1 MKLKNIFVFS
11 LLASL
16 FATGCVKET
25 ATGSFSNITVD
36 KTFLYIGK
44 EGGSVDLTVNAGE
57 AWYFVKNENW
67 TKVVSFNKDE
77 KGSTIKAKHDYYG
90 NLINEESD
98 INASKTTDSWLSASV
113 MEGQAGETKVTFT
126 AAASEG
132 GREITLAIVCGTS
145 KQHFIVR
152 QGSLE
157 AVAATCE
164 EIIAGPDAK
173 TYRAKG
179 TVTAIAST
187 TYGNWYLKDD
197 TGEIYIYGTL
207 DANGAEKNFESL
219 NIEVGDLV
227 EVEGPKTTYGSV
239 VELVNVTVLSISKSL
254 LKICTNVES
263 YVKEEGDHVAKVAYK
278 GRGLDYSIPK
288 EFKDWITVTGISSYA
303 GTPSKLEQNPA
314 DTALVSFHLAA
325 NPAGDRTGKIVFA
338 SAEGKDS
345 TTVDFNILQKGAIL
359 EVTAAEI
366 NAAEDGLTQY
376 RYTGYVSKV
385 EDAAKGKI
393 YVTDYTGTVYLY
405 KVTDYAASGVEEGDI
420 ITVVGKKSS
429 YNEAPQLIESVVEK
443 RIDVKDID
451 LASFKA
457 LEDNKESFYRISGTV
472 TESTEP
478 NTKFDLQT
486 YGNFALTDGTTEVY
500 VYGVVPGYGGPSK
513 QFATLGVEKGDKLT
527 IVCYKTSFTK
537 NNYVLNQAGGAFYV
551 SHEKG
556 SSEGGEEG
564 GNPGEGENP
573 GAGENPGEGGDTPA
587 YTMIS
592 SVADLTAGTYY
603 MGGYAKSYD
612 NNDFSDYPYHLCTGV
627 SSDLFKTQYAFSD
640 GKLIVKPESSYSAYD
655 VILEAVPGKDN
666 TYNIKI
672 DGAYLVTTAAE
683 NRKLAKK
690 DSIDGIDGSEW
701 VASDFSKGG
710 IIFTTTFKGTSIS
723 FGTAGASSKII
734 RSYKSSD
741 TLVNGVYFFKKN

>member
-11 LLASL
+11 LLASP

-67 TKVVSFNKDE
+67 PKVVSFNKDE

-179 TVTAIAST
+179 TVTSIAST

-227 EVEGPKTTYGSV
+227 EVEGPKTTYNGT

-254 LKICTNVES
+254 LKICTEAES
-263 YVKEEGDHVAKVAYK
+263 YVKEEGDYVAKVAYK
-278 GRGLDYSIPK
+278 GRGLDYSIP
-288 EFKDWITVTGISSYA
+288 EECKDWITVTGISSYA

-314 DTALVSFHLAA
+314 DTALVSFHLAPNPA
-325 NPAGDRTGKIVFA
+325 PAGDRKGKIVFT
-338 SAEGKDS
+338 SAEGKNS
-345 TTVDFNILQKGAIL
+345 TTVDFEIFQKGSIVDATVAEFI
-359 EVTAAEI
+359 AAEESLTNYRVKGVVRSI
-366 NAAEDGLTQY
+366 SASSKYHNADLVIAGGLGETVQIYRAVTKEGNIEDLGLKVGDLVTFVGKRSSYNGTPQMAEGGVYESHSHYETLTIAEFLAKPVATDLYAVSGEITNVADLSEKFNNVSITIKDGDSELYMY
-376 RYTGYVSKV
+376 RVTTIDGSNVTKLDPKV
-385 EDAAKGKI
+385 GAK
-393 YVTDYTGTVYLY
+393 
-405 KVTDYAASGVEEGDI
+405 
-420 ITVVGKKSS
+420 ITVVGARGEYKGSPQMAAGGQIFF
-429 YNEAPQLIESVVEK
+429 YEAP
-443 RIDVKDID
+443 
-451 LASFKA
+451 A
-457 LEDNKESFYRISGTV
+457 
-472 TESTEP
+472 
-478 NTKFDLQT
+478 
-486 YGNFALTDGTTEVY
+486 
-500 VYGVVPGYGGPSK
+500 
-513 QFATLGVEKGDKLT
+513 
-527 IVCYKTSFTK
+527 
-537 NNYVLNQAGGAFYV
+537 
-551 SHEKG
+551 
-556 SSEGGEEG
+556 EGGEEG
-564 GNPGEGENP
+564 GEGENPGEGENS
-573 GAGENPGEGGDTPA
+573 GEGSTVT
-587 YTMIS
+587 YTATITSDVLKILDDNQS
-592 SVADLTAGTYY
+592 S
-603 MGGYAKSYD
+603 
-612 NNDFSDYPYHLCTGV
+612 PYEKYKGV
-627 SSDLFKTQYAFSD
+627 QSVDAVGSD
-640 GKLIVKPESSYSAYD
+640 GSSITVNFSIVDVMPATGGNAGKIQMKKKSGEISAD
-655 VILEAVPGKDN
+655 GWGA
-666 TYNIKI
+666 IKS
-672 DGAYLVTTAAE
+672 VTPS
-683 NRKLAKK
+683 
-690 DSIDGIDGSEW
+690 DSNL
-701 VASDFSKGG
+701 
-710 IIFTTTFKGTSIS
+710 TTTTTESGFSVKNGTS
-723 FGTAGASSKII
+723 GAVYMES
-734 RSYKSSD
+734 
-741 TLVNGVYFFKKN
+741 LVVVFEK

>member
-1 MKLKNIFVFS
+1 MKLKNIFAFS

-16 FATGCVKET
+16 FATGCVKEMPT
-25 ATGSFSNITVD
+25 DSFSNITVD

-44 EGGSVDLTVNAGE
+44 EGGSVDLTVNADE

-67 TKVVSFNKDE
+67 PDVLSFNKDE
-77 KGSTIKAKHDYYG
+77 NGSTIKAKHDYYG
-90 NLINEESD
+90 NLINDASD
-98 INASKTTDSWLSASV
+98 INTSKTEASWLSSSV

-164 EIIAGPDAK
+164 EIIEGPDAK

-227 EVEGPKTTYGSV
+227 EVEGPKTTYNGV

-254 LKICTNVES
+254 LKICTKVES

-278 GRGLDYSIPK
+278 GRGLDYSIPD

-338 SAEGKDS
+338 SAEGKNS
-345 TTVDFNILQKGAIL
+345 TTVDFNILQEGAIL

-429 YNEAPQLIESVVEK
+429 YNGAPQLIESVVEK

-457 LEDNKESFYRISGTV
+457 LEDNKEAFYRISGTV

-537 NNYVLNQAGGAFYV
+537 NSYVLNQAGGAFYV

-564 GNPGEGENP
+564 GDEGEVSVLYTLDATVEQGTDNSYAGSEDITINGITWNVTGNTKVNP
-573 GAGENPGEGGDTPA
+573 WRIGGKKLDAVDREVFTKTPYEKA
-587 YTMIS
+587 
-592 SVADLTAGTYY
+592 LTKIVVTLGTKNITLNSCKLLYS
-603 MGGYAKSYD
+603 A
-612 NNDFSDYPYHLCTGV
+612 NADFSGATEVPFEYAEGAIELANSYPANCYYKLVFNCTET
-627 SSDLFKTQYAFSD
+627 S
-640 GKLIVKPESSYSAYD
+640 GKNMYVQL
-655 VILEAVPGKDN
+655 
-666 TYNIKI
+666 
-672 DGAYLVTTAAE
+672 
-683 NRKLAKK
+683 
-690 DSIDGIDGSEW
+690 
-701 VASDFSKGG
+701 
-710 IIFTTTFKGTSIS
+710 
-723 FGTAGASSKII
+723 SKIEF
-734 RSYKSSD
+734 YGK
-741 TLVNGVYFFKKN
+741 

>member
-1 MKLKNIFVFS
+1 MKLKNIFAFS

-16 FATGCVKET
+16 FATGCVKEMPT
-25 ATGSFSNITVD
+25 DSFSNITVD

-44 EGGSVDLTVNAGE
+44 EGGSVDLTVNADE

-67 TKVVSFNKDE
+67 PDVLSFNKDE
-77 KGSTIKAKHDYYG
+77 NGKTIKAKHDYYG
-90 NLINEESD
+90 NLINDASD
-98 INASKTTDSWLSASV
+98 INASETKASWLSSSV

-254 LKICTNVES
+254 LKICTEVES
-263 YVKEEGDHVAKVAYK
+263 YVKEEGDYVAKVAYK
-278 GRGLDYSIPK
+278 GRGLDYSIPE

-338 SAEGKDS
+338 SAEGKNS

-429 YNEAPQLIESVVEK
+429 YNGAPQLIESVVEK

-457 LEDNKESFYRISGTV
+457 LEDNKEAFYRISGTV

-537 NNYVLNQAGGAFYV
+537 NSYVLNQAGGAFYV

-564 GNPGEGENP
+564 GETPGETVETITLSDYFTENTNLEDGKTYNWGSLSCTFTKKNNSTSNFNAGDP
-573 GAGENPGEGGDTPA
+573 GLRFYASDILA
-587 YTMIS
+587 IS
-592 SVADLTAGTYY
+592 SDKTIKKLAFEFYGNKKGPFTADSGEVETTETHVVWTGSSKTVTLTADNQIRFKSITVTY
-603 MGGYAKSYD
+603 
-612 NNDFSDYPYHLCTGV
+612 
-627 SSDLFKTQYAFSD
+627 
-640 GKLIVKPESSYSAYD
+640 
-655 VILEAVPGKDN
+655 
-666 TYNIKI
+666 
-672 DGAYLVTTAAE
+672 
-683 NRKLAKK
+683 
-690 DSIDGIDGSEW
+690 
-701 VASDFSKGG
+701 
-710 IIFTTTFKGTSIS
+710 
-723 FGTAGASSKII
+723 
-734 RSYKSSD
+734 
-741 TLVNGVYFFKKN
+741 

>member
-67 TKVVSFNKDE
+67 PKVVSFNKDE

-179 TVTAIAST
+179 TVTSIAST

-227 EVEGPKTTYGSV
+227 EVEGPKTTYNGT

-254 LKICTNVES
+254 LKICTEAES
-263 YVKEEGDHVAKVAYK
+263 YVKEEGDYVAKVAYK
-278 GRGLDYSIPK
+278 GRGLDYSIP
-288 EFKDWITVTGISSYA
+288 EECKDWITVTGISSYA

-314 DTALVSFHLAA
+314 DTALVSFHLAPNPA
-325 NPAGDRTGKIVFA
+325 PAGDRKGKIVFT
-338 SAEGKDS
+338 SAEGKNS
-345 TTVDFNILQKGAIL
+345 TTVDFEIFQKGSIVDATVAEFI
-359 EVTAAEI
+359 AAEESLTNYRVKGVVRSI
-366 NAAEDGLTQY
+366 SASSKYHNADLIIAGGLGETVKIFRAKTKEGNIEDLGI
-376 RYTGYVSKV
+376 
-385 EDAAKGKI
+385 A
-393 YVTDYTGTVYLY
+393 
-405 KVTDYAASGVEEGDI
+405 EGDLVTFVGLRSSNNGVPEMAEGGVYESHSHYESLSVAEFLAKPVADDLFAVSGEI
-420 ITVVGKKSS
+420 IGVKDLSESYNNVGITIKDGDNELYMHRVTTIDGSNVAKLDPKVGAKITVVGARGEYKGSPQMAQYGKIFN
-429 YNEAPQLIESVVEK
+429 YEAPSE
-443 RIDVKDID
+443 
-451 LASFKA
+451 
-457 LEDNKESFYRISGTV
+457 
-472 TESTEP
+472 
-478 NTKFDLQT
+478 
-486 YGNFALTDGTTEVY
+486 
-500 VYGVVPGYGGPSK
+500 GG
-513 QFATLGVEKGDKLT
+513 D
-527 IVCYKTSFTK
+527 
-537 NNYVLNQAGGAFYV
+537 
-551 SHEKG
+551 
-556 SSEGGEEG
+556 EGGEEG
-564 GNPGEGENP
+564 GDEGEVSVL
-573 GAGENPGEGGDTPA
+573 
-587 YTMIS
+587 YTLD
-592 SVADLTAGTYY
+592 ATDA
-603 MGGYAKSYD
+603 A
-612 NNDFSDYPYHLCTGV
+612 NN
-627 SSDLFKTQYAFSD
+627 
-640 GKLIVKPESSYSAYD
+640 
-655 VILEAVPGKDN
+655 GKDN
-666 TYNIKI
+666 SY
-672 DGAYLVTTAAE
+672 A
-683 NRKLAKK
+683 
-690 DSIDGIDGSEW
+690 GSEDITINGITW
-701 VASDFSKGG
+701 NVTGNTKVNPWRIGGKKLDAVDREVFTKTPYEKALTKIVVTLGTKNITLNSCKLLYSANADFSGATEVPFEYAEGAIELANSYPASCYYKLV
-710 IIFTTTFKGTSIS
+710 FNCTETS
-723 FGTAGASSKII
+723 GKNMYVQLSKIEF
-734 RSYKSSD
+734 YGK
-741 TLVNGVYFFKKN
+741 

>member
-1 MKLKNIFVFS
+1 MKLKNIFAFS

-16 FATGCVKET
+16 FATGCVKEMPT
-25 ATGSFSNITVD
+25 DSFSNITVD

-44 EGGSVDLTVNAGE
+44 EGGSVDLTVNADE

-67 TKVVSFNKDE
+67 PDVLSFNKDE
-77 KGSTIKAKHDYYG
+77 NGSTIKAKHDYYG
-90 NLINEESD
+90 NLINDASD
-98 INASKTTDSWLSASV
+98 INTSKTEASWLSSSV

-164 EIIAGPDAK
+164 EIIEGPDAK

-227 EVEGPKTTYGSV
+227 EVEGPKTTYNGV

-254 LKICTNVES
+254 LKICTKVES

-278 GRGLDYSIPK
+278 GRGLDYSIPD

-338 SAEGKDS
+338 SAEGKNS
-345 TTVDFNILQKGAIL
+345 TTVDFNILQEGAIL

-457 LEDNKESFYRISGTV
+457 LEDNKEAFYRISGTV

-537 NNYVLNQAGGAFYV
+537 NSYVLNQAGGAFYV

-564 GNPGEGENP
+564 GDEGEVSVLYTLDATVEQGTDNSYAGSEDITINGITWNVTGNTKVNP
-573 GAGENPGEGGDTPA
+573 WRIGGKKLDAVDREVFTKTPYEKA
-587 YTMIS
+587 
-592 SVADLTAGTYY
+592 LTKIVVTLGTKNITLNSCKLLYS
-603 MGGYAKSYD
+603 A
-612 NNDFSDYPYHLCTGV
+612 NADFSGATEVPFEYAEGAIELANSYPANCYYKLVFNCTET
-627 SSDLFKTQYAFSD
+627 S
-640 GKLIVKPESSYSAYD
+640 GKNMYVQL
-655 VILEAVPGKDN
+655 
-666 TYNIKI
+666 
-672 DGAYLVTTAAE
+672 
-683 NRKLAKK
+683 
-690 DSIDGIDGSEW
+690 
-701 VASDFSKGG
+701 
-710 IIFTTTFKGTSIS
+710 
-723 FGTAGASSKII
+723 SKIEF
-734 RSYKSSD
+734 YGK
-741 TLVNGVYFFKKN
+741 

>member
-1 MKLKNIFVFS
+1 MKLKNIFAFS

-16 FATGCVKET
+16 FATGCVKEMPT
-25 ATGSFSNITVD
+25 DSFSNITVD

-44 EGGSVDLTVNAGE
+44 EGGSVDLTVNADE

-67 TKVVSFNKDE
+67 PDVLSFNKDE
-77 KGSTIKAKHDYYG
+77 NGSTIKAKHDYYG
-90 NLINEESD
+90 NLINDASD
-98 INASKTTDSWLSASV
+98 INTSKTEASWLSSSV

-157 AVAATCE
+157 AVAATCK
-164 EIIAGPDAK
+164 EIIEGPDAK

-187 TYGNWYLKDD
+187 TYGNCYLKDD

-227 EVEGPKTTYGSV
+227 EVEGPKTTYNGV

-254 LKICTNVES
+254 LKICTKVES

-278 GRGLDYSIPK
+278 GRGLDYSIPD

-314 DTALVSFHLAA
+314 DTELVSFHLAA

-338 SAEGKDS
+338 SAEGKNS
-345 TTVDFNILQKGAIL
+345 TTVDFNILQEGAIL

-429 YNEAPQLIESVVEK
+429 YNGAPQLIESVVEK

-457 LEDNKESFYRISGTV
+457 LEDNKEAFYRISGTV

-537 NNYVLNQAGGAFYV
+537 NSYVLNQAGGAFYV

-564 GNPGEGENP
+564 GDEGEVSVLYTLDATVEQGTDNSYAGSEDITINGITWNVTGNTKVNP
-573 GAGENPGEGGDTPA
+573 WRIGGKKLDAVDREVFTKTPYEKA
-587 YTMIS
+587 
-592 SVADLTAGTYY
+592 LTKIVVTLGTKNITLNSCKLLYS
-603 MGGYAKSYD
+603 A
-612 NNDFSDYPYHLCTGV
+612 NADFSGATEVPFEYAEGAIELANSYPANCYYKLVFNCTET
-627 SSDLFKTQYAFSD
+627 S
-640 GKLIVKPESSYSAYD
+640 GKNMYVQL
-655 VILEAVPGKDN
+655 
-666 TYNIKI
+666 
-672 DGAYLVTTAAE
+672 
-683 NRKLAKK
+683 
-690 DSIDGIDGSEW
+690 
-701 VASDFSKGG
+701 
-710 IIFTTTFKGTSIS
+710 
-723 FGTAGASSKII
+723 SKIEF
-734 RSYKSSD
+734 YGK
-741 TLVNGVYFFKKN
+741 

>member
-1 MKLKNIFVFS
+1 MKLKNIFAFS

-16 FATGCVKET
+16 FATGCVKEMPT
-25 ATGSFSNITVD
+25 DSFSNITVD

-44 EGGSVDLTVNAGE
+44 EGGSVDLTVNADE

-67 TKVVSFNKDE
+67 PQVLSFNKD
-77 KGSTIKAKHDYYG
+77 KDNKTIKAKHDYYG
-90 NLINEESD
+90 NLINDASD
-98 INASKTTDSWLSASV
+98 INTSKTKDSWLSSSV

-145 KQHFIVR
+145 KQHLIVR

-254 LKICTNVES
+254 LKICTKDES
-263 YVKEEGDHVAKVAYK
+263 YKKEEGDYEAKVAYK

-325 NPAGDRTGKIVFA
+325 NTTGDRAGKIVFA

-345 TTVDFNILQKGAIL
+345 TSVDFEIFQKGSIL
-359 EVTAAEI
+359 EVTADKI
-366 NAAEDGLTQY
+366 NAAEDGPTQY

-385 EDAAKGKI
+385 EDAAKGNI
-393 YVTDYTGTVYLY
+393 YVTDHTGTVYLY
-405 KVTDYAASGVEEGDI
+405 KVKDYAASGVEEGDI

-451 LASFKA
+451 LAAFKA
-457 LEDNKESFYRISGTV
+457 LEDNKEAYYRISGTV

-486 YGNFALTDGTTEVY
+486 WGNFALTDGITEVY
-500 VYGVVPGYGGPSK
+500 VYGVVPGYGGLSK

-537 NNYVLNQAGGAFYV
+537 NSYVLNQAGGAFYV

-564 GNPGEGENP
+564 GETPGETVE
-573 GAGENPGEGGDTPA
+573 T
-587 YTMIS
+587 I
-592 SVADLTAGTYY
+592 
-603 MGGYAKSYD
+603 
-612 NNDFSDYPYHLCTGV
+612 
-627 SSDLFKTQYAFSD
+627 
-640 GKLIVKPESSYSAYD
+640 
-655 VILEAVPGKDN
+655 
-666 TYNIKI
+666 
-672 DGAYLVTTAAE
+672 
-683 NRKLAKK
+683 
-690 DSIDGIDGSEW
+690 
-701 VASDFSKGG
+701 
-710 IIFTTTFKGTSIS
+710 
-723 FGTAGASSKII
+723 
-734 RSYKSSD
+734 
-741 TLVNGVYFFKKN
+741 TLS